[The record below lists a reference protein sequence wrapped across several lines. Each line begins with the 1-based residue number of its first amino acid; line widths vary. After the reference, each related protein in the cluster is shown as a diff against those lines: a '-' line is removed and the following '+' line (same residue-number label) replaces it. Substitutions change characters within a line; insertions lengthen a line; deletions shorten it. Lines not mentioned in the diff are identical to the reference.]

1 MKIINAEQRSPEWF
15 AARCGIATASNFAKV
30 LSTIKSGESAE
41 RRNYRIKLALERIT
55 GTVEESYQNEAMRI
69 GIEREPQARI
79 AYEASTGN
87 MADEVG
93 FCLHHELECGAS
105 PDGLIDED
113 GGLEIKCPTPG
124 KHFEYLRAS
133 GEPPEYTAQ
142 IQGCMWVTGR
152 KWWDFASY
160 CPDFPDNASLI
171 VRRVHRDDEYISN
184 LANKVAA
191 FMDEVRADVDTII
204 KYKAA

>member
-30 LSTIKSGESAE
+30 LATIKSGEAAE

-69 GIEREPQARI
+69 GIEREPHARI

-93 FCLHHELECGAS
+93 FCLHDELECGAS
-105 PDGLIDED
+105 PDGLIDEH

-152 KWWDFASY
+152 KWWDFVSY

-184 LANKVAA
+184 LANKIAA

>member
-55 GTVEESYQNEAMRI
+55 RTVEESYQNEAMRI

-93 FCLHHELECGAS
+93 FCLHGELECGAS
-105 PDGLIDED
+105 PDGLIDDD

-142 IQGCMWVTGR
+142 IQGCIWVTGR
-152 KWWDFASY
+152 KWWDFVSY

-184 LANKVAA
+184 LANKIAA

>member
-79 AYEASTGN
+79 AYEAGTGN

-93 FCLHHELECGAS
+93 FCLHDELECGAS

-124 KHFEYLRAS
+124 KHFEYLRAN
-133 GEPPEYTAQ
+133 GEPLEYTAQ

-152 KWWDFASY
+152 KWWDFVSY

>member
-55 GTVEESYQNEAMRI
+55 RTVEEGYQNEAMRT

-79 AYEASTGN
+79 AYEAITGH

-93 FCLHHELECGAS
+93 FCLHDELECGAS
-105 PDGLIDED
+105 PDGLIDEH

-152 KWWDFASY
+152 KWWDFVSY
-160 CPDFPDNASLI
+160 CPDFPENASLI
-171 VRRVHRDDEYISN
+171 VRRVHRDDEYIST

-191 FMDEVRADVDTII
+191 FMDEVRADVETIT

>member
-30 LSTIKSGESAE
+30 LATIKSGESAE

-55 GTVEESYQNEAMRI
+55 RTVEEGYQNEAMRT

-79 AYEASTGN
+79 AYEAITGH

-93 FCLHHELECGAS
+93 FCLHDELECGAS
-105 PDGLIDED
+105 PDGLIDEH

-152 KWWDFASY
+152 KWWDFVSY

-184 LANKVAA
+184 LENKVAA

>member
-55 GTVEESYQNEAMRI
+55 RTVEEGYQNEAMRT

-79 AYEASTGN
+79 AYEAITGH

-93 FCLHHELECGAS
+93 FCLHDELECGAS
-105 PDGLIDED
+105 PDGLIDEH

-152 KWWDFASY
+152 KWWDFVSY

-171 VRRVHRDDEYISN
+171 VRRVHRDDEYIST
-184 LANKVAA
+184 LANKVAV
-191 FMDEVRADVDTII
+191 FMDEVRADVETIT
-204 KYKAA
+204 KYKAV